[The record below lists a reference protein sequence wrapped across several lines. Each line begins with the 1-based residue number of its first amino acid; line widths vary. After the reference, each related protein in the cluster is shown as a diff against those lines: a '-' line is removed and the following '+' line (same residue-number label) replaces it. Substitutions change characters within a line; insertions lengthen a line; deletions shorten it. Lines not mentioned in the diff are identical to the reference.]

1 MNALS
6 HALLPQ
12 GGFTSL
18 IYAAR
23 FGHVEV
29 ASLLLQRGADIEAK
43 NNVRIS
49 TPSFF

>member
-12 GGFTSL
+12 FGDTSL

-23 FGHVEV
+23 GGYVEV

-43 NNVRIS
+43 NEVRIR
-49 TPSFF
+49 TP